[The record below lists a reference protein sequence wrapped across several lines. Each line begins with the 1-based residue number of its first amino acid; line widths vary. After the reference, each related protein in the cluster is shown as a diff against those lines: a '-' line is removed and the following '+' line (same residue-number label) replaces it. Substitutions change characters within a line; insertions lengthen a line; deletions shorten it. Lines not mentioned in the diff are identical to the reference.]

1 MFPRLKISKINEF
14 AGITDI
20 DRKRRLG
27 FINNEIPIILTW
39 LKSELSKK
47 MFHFYELWGFWE
59 VEEGAGVQTGKR
71 SHKLRCPPGPSGA

>member
-20 DRKRRLG
+20 DRKRKLG
-27 FINNEIPIILTW
+27 FINNEILIVLTP
-39 LKSELSKK
+39 LKSKPSNFF
-47 MFHFYELWGFWE
+47 FHFHEPWGSWE
-59 VEEGAGVQTGKR
+59 VEEGAGVPTRKR